1 MGGSSPPPAP
11 AAPSFARALGHRP
24 FLLLWSSQLISQSGD
39 FVFEVALLWLV
50 LQQTGSA
57 FYVGVVVA
65 ATLVPVVVLGPF
77 LGVYVDRWPRRTILI
92 LTNGLEA
99 VLVAG
104 LSGLIL
110 AHAANIGGIV
120 AIVVALATGGQVVR
134 ITSTAIVPQTVR
146 TEDLAP
152 ANSLLSFS
160 SSFNQVVGLS
170 IGGVVVAL
178 FGVTIPIEYDALT
191 FAAAAVILGFMSRTV
206 GAPAPSTPGVASG
219 FAAEFAEGFR
229 YVAGQRYLV
238 EIIVLA
244 SVINFF
250 GNAVAALFAPYAD
263 YVLHGGS
270 TAYGFLGAAVAG
282 GAIVG
287 AVVIG
292 KVNTRGSAGK
302 YLLGG
307 TGAAGAVILAVGLTR
322 STSLALGEMVALGA
336 MLSVTNIP
344 IFVLLQA
351 KVPGRLMGR
360 VLGVLMAMVLAAA
373 PLGAFFAGT
382 FAEATSVGFVYVVA
396 GAVLLATVA
405 VGAVVMRELRT
416 VTY

>member
-191 FAAAAVILGFMSRTV
+191 FFAAALLLFTISGRT
-206 GAPAPSTPGVASG
+206 PAPSPAPERKPGA
-219 FAAEFAEGFR
+219 FRREFSEGLTFIR
-229 YVAGQRYLV
+229 GNRFML
-238 EIIVLA
+238 ELIVIG
-244 SVINFF
+244 VIVNFF
-250 GNAVAALFAPYAD
+250 GNGIFALFAPYASF
-263 YVLHGGS
+263 VLHGG
-270 TAYGFLGAAVAG
+270 AAV
-282 GAIVG
+282 
-287 AVVIG
+287 
-292 KVNTRGSAGK
+292 
-302 YLLGG
+302 Y
-307 TGAAGAVILAVGLTR
+307 
-322 STSLALGEMVALGA
+322 
-336 MLSVTNIP
+336 
-344 IFVLLQA
+344 
-351 KVPGRLMGR
+351 
-360 VLGVLMAMVLAAA
+360 
-373 PLGAFFAGT
+373 
-382 FAEATSVGFVYVVA
+382 
-396 GAVLLATVA
+396 
-405 VGAVVMRELRT
+405 
-416 VTY
+416 